1 MTSLILYNDKKYI
14 ELSIKSKITVDKAV
28 FASKE
33 DLCISPALEKDS
45 YTKDEENIKSG
56 NTRKV
61 EDISINSLSLEDFS
75 RSNPDKIIPLLFENV
90 PYQRYYL
97 KNIIIL
103 SI

>member
-33 DLCISPALEKDS
+33 DLYISPALEKDN

-75 RSNPDKIIPLLFENV
+75 KSNPDKIIPLLF
-90 PYQRYYL
+90 
-97 KNIIIL
+97 
-103 SI
+103 